1 MGEYAK
7 NDSDNESNN
16 PSPWAS
22 FDFGSGSTWAE
33 NDAGFDREDNKNGS
47 TWDELRTGPIIE
59 DETTPDSVEE
69 KSIAEKYTTLSEI
82 EGALEKLKLQ
92 KEWRDM
98 LSGFSEPLGKAVDDP
113 NYDINFS
120 DGSSG
125 ICKIDSG
132 MIVLKAITS
141 DEYNNRERDDVRLP
155 KPDEKRYLM
164 KIGRGYNSKNDFSDE
179 GGTVTIDGFTRGEY
193 YPPFVSEID
202 FTFENKAENSN
213 IPSRIETALSLLF
226 NDNQRSEEEWEDV
239 HDLEHMV
246 EWSEEDEDDAAI
258 FLERTGYSSIEE
270 MKNAIRRRG
279 PSKDEARNALNIMR
293 DVVRDIGDADDLDNK
308 INILDA
314 KRNEILQE
322 RAVVAEEAEMQE
334 LRKSLEGIAES
345 LKNGGKLSLE
355 NLQTVFDDRLNDDS
369 LAKDIKDHIGI
380 DEQVI
385 RQLLNKD

>member
-1 MGEYAK
+1 
-7 NDSDNESNN
+7 
-16 PSPWAS
+16 
-22 FDFGSGSTWAE
+22 
-33 NDAGFDREDNKNGS
+33 
-47 TWDELRTGPIIE
+47 
-59 DETTPDSVEE
+59 
-69 KSIAEKYTTLSEI
+69 
-82 EGALEKLKLQ
+82 
-92 KEWRDM
+92 
-98 LSGFSEPLGKAVDDP
+98 
-113 NYDINFS
+113 
-120 DGSSG
+120 
-125 ICKIDSG
+125 

-322 RAVVAEEAEMQE
+322 RAVAAEEAEMQE